1 MLEKILGSPLDC
13 REIKPVNPKGN
24 QPWIF
29 TGRTDAEAEAPILW
43 PSDAKSQFTGK
54 DPDAGKDWGQRKK
67 RATEDEMFGWHHQF
81 NEHEFKQFWEIVEDR
96 EAGHA
101 VVHGV
106 AKSQT
111 QLIDWT
117 TIRWIFNRYTDI
129 KIILNYMHLVNN
141 TWNDHVIF
149 PIVILYIYTRFQRK
163 WSDGRNFEAKDQN
176 GQSKGECNYLG
187 NWKFFR
193 IVKFY

>member
-24 QPWIF
+24 QPWIVI
-29 TGRTDAEAEAPILW
+29 GRTDAEAEAPILW

-54 DPDAGKDWGQRKK
+54 DPDAGKDWGQREK

-149 PIVILYIYTRFQRK
+149 PIVILYIYTWF
-163 WSDGRNFEAKDQN
+163 
-176 GQSKGECNYLG
+176 
-187 NWKFFR
+187 
-193 IVKFY
+193 